1 MSCPGSCTAQK
12 GTRNSAVMR
21 ESSFLGRLI
30 FQIKVFLPI
39 QYIPLLK
46 HKGLW

>member
-21 ESSFLGRLI
+21 KDQDAESI
-30 FQIKVFLPI
+30 NMQD
-39 QYIPLLK
+39 
-46 HKGLW
+46 